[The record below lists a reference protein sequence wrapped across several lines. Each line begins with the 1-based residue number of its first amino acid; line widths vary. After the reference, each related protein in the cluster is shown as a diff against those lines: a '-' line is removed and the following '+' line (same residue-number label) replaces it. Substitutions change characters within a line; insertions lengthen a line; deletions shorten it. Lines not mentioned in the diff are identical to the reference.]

1 MPFVE
6 DAVMRCG
13 EGKVALVSH
22 RVVHKVLICALLGL
36 DNAHFWNIKL
46 DNGAITR
53 FLYDGDHV
61 VLTEHN
67 NISYLREIQGHKL
80 NDF

>member
-13 EGKVALVSH
+13 EGRIVFVSH
-22 RVVHKVLICALLGL
+22 RVVNKVLICMLLGL
-36 DNAHFWNIKL
+36 GNAHFWNVRL
-46 DNGAITR
+46 DTGGITR
-53 FLYDGDHV
+53 FICGDGRV
-61 VLTEHN
+61 VLTSHN
-67 NISYLREIQGHKL
+67 DTSDLKPVQGMPL